1 MMMDMM
7 RLSRLCI
14 PILALVAACSDPA
27 ARTTAGPAPTS
38 EQSADLVAP
47 NKAPPSD
54 FTTMKMSFAPV
65 VRAAA
70 PAVVSVFSQRTVRQ
84 IDPFFEFFGGGMPRD
99 RVEGS
104 LGSGAIVRA
113 DGVIVTNN
121 HVIAGSDE
129 VMVRLADKRQFPAKI
144 LLADERTD
152 LAVLKIDI
160 NGEKLPV
167 LPIAA
172 REPLEVGDL
181 VLAIG
186 NPFGVGQTVTNGIIS
201 ALARTEVGAGVGQY
215 IQTDAAVNPG
225 NSGGPLV
232 DMAGNIIG
240 INTFIVSRS
249 GSNSGVSFAIPAA
262 LVQRVVESAVG
273 GAKSV
278 QRAWLGI
285 RTKPVDSDIA
295 TSLGLSKP
303 EGAVVTAV
311 YPGSPAAQAGI
322 EVSDLILSAD
332 GAAVTDDASLAYSA
346 QTHRIGESLNVQVRH
361 GGAVRT
367 VRLRLETAPAS
378 PPKDQRTLTGRQPLQ
393 GATVVNLSPA
403 VADEYGLDPFL
414 HGVIIV
420 KLNGGIAARVGFRP
434 GDIVRRVN
442 GRAVASVLELADALK
457 DAEVSSLVLERQGQE
472 ISVRF

>member
-1 MMMDMM
+1 MIDMI

-27 ARTTAGPAPTS
+27 SRTSAGPATGAGL
-38 EQSADLVAP
+38 EAANLVEP
-47 NKAPPSD
+47 NKAPPANFS
-54 FTTMKMSFAPV
+54 TMKMSFAPV
-65 VRAAA
+65 VKSAA

-104 LGSGAIVRA
+104 LGSGAVVRA

-121 HVIAGSDE
+121 HVIAGFDE
-129 VMVRLADKRQFPAKI
+129 VMVQLADKRQFPAKV
-144 LLADERTD
+144 LLADERSD
-152 LAVLKIDI
+152 LAVLKIDAK
-160 NGEKLPV
+160 GEKLPV

-201 ALARTEVGAGVGQY
+201 GLARTEVGSGVSQY

-278 QRAWLGI
+278 QRPWLGVK
-285 RTKPVDSDIA
+285 TKPVDSDIA
-295 TSLGLSKP
+295 ASLGLARP

-311 YPGSPAAQAGI
+311 YPGSPAAAAGI
-322 EVSDLILSAD
+322 ESGDLILSSD
-332 GAAVTDDASLAYSA
+332 GAPVTDDASLAYSA
-346 QTHRIGESLNVQVRH
+346 QTHRIGDTLTLQVRH
-361 GGAVRT
+361 GGAVRPA
-367 VRLRLETAPAS
+367 RLKLETAPAN
-378 PPKDQRTLTGRQPLQ
+378 PPRDQRTLTGRQPLQ

-414 HGVIIV
+414 RGVILV
-420 KLNGGIAARVGFRP
+420 KVNGGLAARVGFQP
-434 GDIVRRVN
+434 GDIVRKVN
-442 GRAVASVLELADALK
+442 GRAVTSVAELVDAL
-457 DAEVSSLVLERQGQE
+457 ANPNIATLTLERQGQE
-472 ISVRF
+472 INVRF